1 MAGSVA
7 AVRAFLGHLAT
18 LGEVVL
24 IGLAVPVAILAVGAP
39 AALVASLAVEAVRL
53 FWFQS

>member
-7 AVRAFLGHLAT
+7 AVRAFLGHAAT

-24 IGLAVPVAILAVGAP
+24 IGLAVPVAILAAGIPV
-39 AALVASLAVEAVRL
+39 ALVVSLAVEVARR

>member
-1 MAGSVA
+1 MAGPVA
-7 AVRAFLGHLAT
+7 AVRAFLGHVAT

-39 AALVASLAVEAVRL
+39 VALVVSLEVEAVRL
-53 FWFQS
+53 FWF

>member
-1 MAGSVA
+1 VAGSVA
-7 AVRAFLGHLAT
+7 AVRAFLGHVAT

-39 AALVASLAVEAVRL
+39 VALVVSLAVKAVRL

>member
-1 MAGSVA
+1 VAGSVA
-7 AVRAFLGHLAT
+7 AVRAFLGHVAT

-24 IGLAVPVAILAVGAP
+24 TGLAVPVAILAVGAP
-39 AALVASLAVEAVRL
+39 VALVVSLVVEAVRL